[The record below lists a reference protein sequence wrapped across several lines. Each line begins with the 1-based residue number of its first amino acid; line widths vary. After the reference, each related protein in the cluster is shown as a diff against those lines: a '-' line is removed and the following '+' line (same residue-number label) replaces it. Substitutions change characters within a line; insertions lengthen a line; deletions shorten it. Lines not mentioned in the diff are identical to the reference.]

1 MATTR
6 RIRSSSSKRR
16 IRLLPRKPA
25 EPVTATT
32 PVLAPTEASS
42 RERPIPGERSRGP
55 AFRPECVRLRPLLG
69 RSEADH
75 LTTMLSWRSD
85 DDLQHPG
92 ALAPGALR
100 AAPADRNGR
109 YGGGLPRAPRR
120 AARLPKDRG
129 GQTHLTAVRE
139 RPRFRRHVC
148 RRGGRGCPAL
158 PPQYRPGVRL
168 PGTKRRA
175 LQGHGISRPED
186 RRAP

>member
-1 MATTR
+1 MVPTLASSCADAVACDGAARNARWAIASTCSAARISATRDSAADWVRSTSYDRVFVRPVGAGLRSMATTR

-55 AFRPECVRLRPLLG
+55 AFRPERVRLRPLLG

-92 ALAPGALR
+92 AVAPGAL
-100 AAPADRNGR
+100 
-109 YGGGLPRAPRR
+109 
-120 AARLPKDRG
+120 
-129 GQTHLTAVRE
+129 
-139 RPRFRRHVC
+139 
-148 RRGGRGCPAL
+148 
-158 PPQYRPGVRL
+158 
-168 PGTKRRA
+168 
-175 LQGHGISRPED
+175 
-186 RRAP
+186 